1 METQAQEKM
10 TAKIFV
16 NKVLSGTALGVIIGL
31 IPNALSAILKYV
43 STVPIAQT
51 ILHIAVIFHLA
62 KPLLIGGLIALQ
74 FGFKPMQ
81 MMVTAGAA
89 FVASGVVTFNTELG
103 KYVGAGTGDLINT
116 MLTAAIAVGMLML
129 IKDRFGST
137 AVVAMPIVVGVGA
150 ALIGLLLLP
159 FVKQITTGIGVVIN
173 EFTHLQQ
180 LLMSILICC
189 SFAFIIIYPSS
200 VFDNSRYIRYPGSSF
215 LSQWNSS
222 VSRFWSRRFGWTISL
237 Y

>member
-1 METQAQEKM
+1 METQVQEKM

-16 NKVLSGTALGVIIGL
+16 NKVLAGTALGVIIGL
-31 IPNALSAILKYV
+31 IPNAVLSAILKYF

-51 ILHIAVIFHLA
+51 IIHIAVIFQLA
-62 KPLLIGGLIALQ
+62 TPLIIGGLIALQ

-150 ALIGLLLLP
+150 AFIGLLLLP

-173 EFTHLQQ
+173 EFTHFQPLDFN
-180 LLMSILICC
+180 LLFICLYYHFSNLNCSYRFSYSIKRNFSWCFSNGSCCYSCCFGC
-189 SFAFIIIYPSS
+189 SFLESK
-200 VFDNSRYIRYPGSSF
+200 
-215 LSQWNSS
+215 
-222 VSRFWSRRFGWTISL
+222 
-237 Y
+237 